1 MATNRHRYMISV
13 DDEMYKAIED
23 FRYQRR
29 FPTRSEATQELIRIG
44 LKIVAYEEKNSE
56 EEPPDRGIC

>member
-44 LKIVAYEEKNSE
+44 LKIVADKKKNSE
-56 EEPPDRGIC
+56 EEPSDHGI